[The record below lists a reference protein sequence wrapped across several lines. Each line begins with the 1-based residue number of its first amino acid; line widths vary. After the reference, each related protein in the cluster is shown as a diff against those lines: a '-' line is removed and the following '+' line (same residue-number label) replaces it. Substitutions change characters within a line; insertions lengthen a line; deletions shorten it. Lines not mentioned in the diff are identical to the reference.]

1 MAASSTQE
9 SLLLAVQRG
18 FGLPE
23 EAARAL
29 AAELE
34 PVVCRGGDWLFR
46 QGDPGNELYL
56 LVRGRL
62 QVWID
67 APEPGA
73 AGPRCVAEVGPGETV
88 GEIGLLSGGARSA
101 GIRATRDSLLLRMD
115 AAAFDRLSQ
124 RRPELTRQ
132 LAGSIATRLRDR
144 TADVTS
150 IRRSFRTIALLP
162 LDPGPATRDLA
173 DRLVAALGP
182 RGAARV
188 LTAADLAGI
197 EGIELPARA
206 GAPVTAGL
214 VDWLA
219 QQEDQHRC
227 VIYVAEPGATPWSD
241 VALRHADLVLLV
253 ADSTRPAKRR
263 EWESSLLDAP
273 HGPVAPQ
280 ALLLMH
286 RGQPDRLS
294 GTAAWLQDRHTDFH
308 LHLRDGVPADFARL
322 ARILDGSALG
332 IVLGGGAARGF
343 AHLGVYKALVEA
355 GHAIDWVGGSSIGS
369 VMGAAIALGLPA
381 DEAIARARAAFVGGK
396 PFGDLTLPVVSLLRG
411 RRMERLIGEYLP
423 GEIEDL
429 PLPYFCLSS
438 DLGSGQT
445 RVHDRGLLPLALRA
459 SVSLPGV
466 FPPAVIDGQLSIDG
480 GILDNLPVDRMR
492 DRPVGQVVAVDVTA
506 RQTYAVDYASAPS
519 PWAVLAG
526 RYLPFRRRYR
536 VPGFLSVMLKAAE
549 IGTMAAA
556 REAGRRADLLI
567 RPEVSRFSLTDV
579 RNFDAIVAAGYAS
592 GREAAATRWPD

>member
-1 MAASSTQE
+1 VSSARE
-9 SLLLAVQRG
+9 SLEYAIQ
-18 FGLPE
+18 
-23 EAARAL
+23 RAL
-29 AAELE
+29 ALPADEAAAVGAELE
-34 PVVCRGGDWLFR
+34 PVVIAGGEWLFR
-46 QGDPGNELYL
+46 QGDPGNALYVV
-56 LVRGRL
+56 VRGRL

-67 APEPGA
+67 GPEPGGPA
-73 AGPRCVAEVGPGETV
+73 ARLVAEIGPGETV
-88 GEIGLLSGGARSA
+88 GEIGLLAGGTRSA
-101 GIRATRDSLLLRMD
+101 GLRAARDSLLLRLD
-115 AAAFDRLSQ
+115 ARAFDRLSQ

-144 TADVTS
+144 TAGVPS
-150 IRRSFRTIALLP
+150 IRRAFRTIALLP
-162 LDPGPATRDLA
+162 LDPGPATHELA
-173 DRLVAALGP
+173 DRLVAAFAP
-182 RGAARV
+182 RGSARV
-188 LTAADLAGI
+188 LTAGDLGGVD
-197 EGIELPARA
+197 GIELPARA

-227 VIYVAEPGATPWSD
+227 VVYVADPGATPWSD

-253 ADSTRPAKRR
+253 ADSTGPAMRR

-273 HGPVAPQ
+273 HGPVARQ

-286 RGQPDRLS
+286 RGRPEKLS
-294 GTAAWLQDRHTDFH
+294 GTAAWLRDRHTDFH
-308 LHLRDGVPADFARL
+308 LHLRDGVPADFDRL

-332 IVLGGGAARGF
+332 FVLGGGAARGF
-343 AHLGVYKALVEA
+343 AHLGVYKALTEA
-355 GHAIDWVGGSSIGS
+355 GHPIDWVGGSSIGS
-369 VMGAAIALGLPA
+369 VMGAAIALNLPP
-381 DEAIARARAAFVGGK
+381 DDAIARARAAFVGGK
-396 PFGDLTLPVVSLLRG
+396 PFGDVTLPVVSLLRG
-411 RRMERLIGEYLP
+411 RRMERLIGEYLA

-438 DLGSGQT
+438 GLGSGQT
-445 RVHDRGLLPLALRA
+445 RVHERGSLPLALRA

-492 DRPVGQVVAVDVTA
+492 DRPVGCIVAVDVTA
-506 RQTYAVDYASAPS
+506 RQTYEVDYPSVPS

-526 RYLPFRRRYR
+526 RYLPFRRRHR